1 MTRWAV
7 LTFAIAFTLIGCAH
21 PERIKTVS
29 KEQEA
34 LLSTYKT
41 VLDDVRT
48 RVRSAFDESIN
59 DYKEARLRQW
69 VLTQTGFLSSR
80 IVRCGQQPGA
90 CEGKSTRLL
99 LDEAADYLA
108 QGQATLFTEFCPSV
122 WASARKAWMRRPNEQ
137 CPDKPQEVV
146 KQLEGL
152 RGALDAGLRQLAED
166 LVSVQQAH
174 ALIDRFLQI
183 RIEIREE
190 DVDAAQKAITKAA
203 AAVQD
208 VRTAM
213 NAIGRETPR

>member
-1 MTRWAV
+1 MTRAMPITLAV
-7 LTFAIAFTLIGCAH
+7 ALALIGCAH

-34 LLSTYKT
+34 LLGTYKT

-48 RVRSAFDESIN
+48 RVRSALDESVI

-69 VLTQTGFLSSR
+69 VLTETGFLSSR
-80 IVRCGQQPGA
+80 IVRCARQPET

-108 QGQATLFTEFCPSV
+108 QGQATLFNGFCPST
-122 WASARKAWMRRPNEQ
+122 WGSARKGWMRRPNEQ
-137 CPDKPQEVV
+137 CPSKPQEVV

-152 RGALDAGLRQLAED
+152 RDTLDAGLRQLAGD

-183 RIEIREE
+183 RVEIREE
-190 DVDAAQKAITKAA
+190 DVDAAQKTITKAT

-208 VRTAM
+208 VQAAM
-213 NAIGRETPR
+213 TAIGRGGPR